1 LRPCLRWEL
10 GFTCAFCL
18 AHESDLAE
26 HGAEGTGL
34 MTIEHFLPVSTAK
47 APAEVEALVND
58 YGNCFYV
65 CRYCNGARNAAPEVD
80 WQGRKLL
87 NPFSHAWGEHFMLSD
102 DDRLLPL
109 PGDLDAE
116 YTAEVYGLN
125 ETRKLQ
131 MRRSR
136 WERIDESLA
145 LIDQGPDLL
154 NALLA
159 SSVDLGPGARSA
171 KLLAVAD
178 SLHKT
183 LLSAEQSL
191 IRHAAIPGDAD
202 TECRCGRGDHLSL
215 PPVLEEQTIHIDLA
229 E

>member
-1 LRPCLRWEL
+1 
-10 GFTCAFCL
+10 
-18 AHESDLAE
+18 
-26 HGAEGTGL
+26 

-47 APAEVEALVND
+47 TPAEVEALVND
-58 YGNCFYV
+58 YRNCFYA
-65 CRYCNGARNAAPEVD
+65 CRYCNGARNVAPEVD

-116 YTAEVYGLN
+116 YTAEVYDLN

-136 WERIDESLA
+136 RERMDESLA
-145 LIDQGPDLL
+145 LIDQGPGILD
-154 NALLA
+154 ALLA
-159 SSVDLGPGARSA
+159 SSMDMGPGARSA
-171 KLLAVAD
+171 ELLMAAE
-178 SLHKT
+178 SLRQAM
-183 LLSAEQSL
+183 LSAEQSL
-191 IRHAAIPGDAD
+191 IRHAAIPEDAD
-202 TECRCGRGDHLSL
+202 TECRCGHGNHLSL
-215 PPVLEEQTIHIDLA
+215 PSALEEQTMAIDFA